1 MRLAEVFRR
10 VGRIPLNLIPDDMAV
25 RVLRGPHRGLRW
37 YPSSGVHS
45 FWIGGYEPPVL
56 RAFVEHVG
64 PGSVVADVGANVG
77 YYTLIASRLVGPTGK
92 VVAFEPLP
100 RNLLYLRSHIS
111 VNGLNNVHVVE
122 GAVSDQSGELS
133 FNART
138 NPAMGFLSE
147 TGNFRVATMALDA
160 VWRQLALPPPN
171 LIKIDVEGGEAAVL
185 RGAQSLLA
193 THPALLLSTH
203 GSANH
208 EICLGVLSS
217 RGYRTFDLLRDGS
230 ADGMYEV
237 LARP

>member
-1 MRLAEVFRR
+1 
-10 VGRIPLNLIPDDMAV
+10 
-25 RVLRGPHRGLRW
+25 
-37 YPSSGVHS
+37 
-45 FWIGGYEPPVL
+45 
-56 RAFVEHVG
+56 
-64 PGSVVADVGANVG
+64 VVADVGANVG

-160 VWRQLALPPPN
+160 VWRQLALPPPH

-193 THPALLLSTH
+193 THPVLLLSTH

-208 EICLGVLSS
+208 DLCLGFLSS
-217 RGYRTFDLLRDGS
+217 KGYRTFDLLRDGS